1 VEQTVSVSNA
11 GPSSATAVR
20 VVVTGLTNLL
30 YNADGTNS
38 GNPFVVCTAPLASGQ
53 SVSLLLQFFA
63 GSYFSFTSAQLNPFA
78 VPLPD
83 LSPNPLT
90 IGTNV
95 NITRIVE
102 LANGN
107 MLIEFPSALGRAY
120 TVVYSDNVLFSN
132 AMIAPPVIVAPANR
146 TQWIDYGPPTTANAP
161 LNTGARFYRVFQN
174 P

>member
-1 VEQTVSVSNA
+1 MLLRPALDAIWPSV
-11 GPSSATAVR
+11 GKHDVDVR
-20 VVVTGLTNLL
+20 LI
-30 YNADGTNS
+30 DF
-38 GNPFVVCTAPLASGQ
+38 PQ
-53 SVSLLLQFFA
+53 
-63 GSYFSFTSAQLNPFA
+63 QLNPFA

-146 TQWIDYGPPTTANAP
+146 TQWIDYGPPATANAP